1 MIPKETK
8 EIQRQVEELMTKGL
22 VQESLSPYV
31 IPALLVPKKDDS
43 QHMCVDSKVINK
55 IVIKYRYPIPKLED
69 MLDEL
74 HRLKVF

>member
-1 MIPKETK
+1 
-8 EIQRQVEELMTKGL
+8 MTKGL

-31 IPALLVPKKDDS
+31 IPALLVPKKDGS